1 MKLQA
6 FGTIASLTAVHAGT
20 ESPSPSAVWPFCFI
34 KAPEPGVLP
43 GKADVSSVNRDPWH
57 PFQSKFSLAK
67 ELFAILKTWKI
78 PISIIPRYWQHADN
92 RCPQELAALRPSWA
106 VCTSNF
112 RRNGT
117 AADSSHDLLQNTR
130 RWLSYSKRTP
140 FDPGTAFIS
149 FVCSESQL
157 SSVRSKWCG
166 FTKFPPVRVTSLAW
180 QCNKHFQRVFQNKAF
195 VLGSVQTWGH
205 FQPFQVKLCSPLWIF
220 GTWVPLPPLRHHVLS
235 GTFKLQSHCS
245 LNV

>member
-130 RWLSYSKRTP
+130 RWLSYSRKDTIWPRNCFHLLRLLWVTTELSKVQVVWLHQVP
-140 FDPGTAFIS
+140 SSQGDFSCVAMQQALSKGIS
-149 FVCSESQL
+149 KQ
-157 SSVRSKWCG
+157 G
-166 FTKFPPVRVTSLAW
+166 FCVGV
-180 QCNKHFQRVFQNKAF
+180 
-195 VLGSVQTWGH
+195 
-205 FQPFQVKLCSPLWIF
+205 SPDL
-220 GTWVPLPPLRHHVLS
+220 
-235 GTFKLQSHCS
+235 GTFPAFPSEALFSPVNLWDVGAPSPSQASCS
-245 LNV
+245 QWHI